1 MDCVNH
7 EVNKLNVTAR
17 LCGME
22 EKFII
27 NNIYPLYLHDLSEV
41 WERKTN
47 RYGVFENDDTR
58 TLIEQNRVFDIWWE
72 HPNILFPYLITVDDI
87 PAGLAFVATSP
98 FIPCPHSIDYYM
110 NEFFLLR
117 NYRGRGVGEEA
128 VRQIIGKMPGQ
139 WEVQTNPTERN
150 ERAKRF
156 WRRTLNTCI
165 NGKYSEEL
173 GHHPDVGEMLVFRFS
188 TSSEKVSN

>member
-1 MDCVNH
+1 MEGVNH
-7 EVNKLNVTAR
+7 EVNKLNVTVR

-41 WERKTN
+41 WEHKIN

-58 TLIEQNRVFDIWWE
+58 TLLEQNRVFDIWWE
-72 HPNILFPYLITVDDI
+72 HPNVLFPYLITVDHL

-98 FIPCPHSIDYYM
+98 FIPCPHYIDYYM

-117 NYRGRGVGEEA
+117 TYRGKGIGEEA
-128 VRQIIGKMPGQ
+128 VRQIIEKLPGH

-150 ERAKRF
+150 ERAKHF
-156 WRRTLNTCI
+156 WRRTLNICT

-173 GHHPDVGEMLVFRFS
+173 GHSAEDGEKLIFRFR
-188 TSSEKVSN
+188 TSSDQGD

>member
-1 MDCVNH
+1 MDYVKH
-7 EVNKLNVTAR
+7 EVNKLNVTVR
-17 LCGME
+17 LCGVE

-41 WERKTN
+41 WGHQIN

-58 TLIEQNRVFDIWWE
+58 TLAEQNRIFDIWWE
-72 HPNILFPYLITVDDI
+72 HPDVLFPFLITVDDI
-87 PAGLAFVATSP
+87 PAGLAFVATAP
-98 FIPCPHSIDYYM
+98 FITCPDYIDYYM

-117 NYRGRGVGEEA
+117 NYRGKGVGEEA
-128 VRQIIGKMPGQ
+128 VRQIINKMPGQ

-156 WRRTLNTCI
+156 WRRTLNACT
-165 NGKYSEEL
+165 NGNYSEEL
-173 GHHPDVGEMLVFRFS
+173 GYHSEDGEKLVFRFS
-188 TSSEKVSN
+188 TSSSE